1 MDTFVT
7 VAIVA
12 GFGGLFLVGGW
23 AVHGLW
29 RAVIREDRPV
39 LMHRVLERQGLSAD
53 RLVCATDIEQA
64 AAAARR
70 CVVCRDRELC
80 LAWLERDGKTGYE
93 QFCPN
98 ADFIARLRTEAAA

>member
-1 MDTFVT
+1 MDTLMA

-12 GFGGLFLVGGW
+12 GFGGAILLGGW
-23 AVHGLW
+23 VMYRLL
-29 RAVIREDRPV
+29 RAVMREDRPV
-39 LMHRVLERQGLSAD
+39 LMHRMLQRQGLSLD
-53 RLVCATDIEQA
+53 RLQYSTELKQA

>member
-7 VAIVA
+7 VVSVA
-12 GFGGLFLVGGW
+12 GLGGLLLAGGW

-39 LMHRVLERQGLSAD
+39 LMHRMLERQGLSMD
-53 RLVCATDIEQA
+53 RLESPLELVQA

-70 CVVCRDRELC
+70 CVMCRDRGTC
-80 LAWLERDGKTGYE
+80 LAWLERDGRTGYE
-93 QFCPN
+93 AFCPN
-98 ADFIARLRTEAAA
+98 ADFIARLRTDAAA

>member
-1 MDTFVT
+1 MDTFLT

-39 LMHRVLERQGLSAD
+39 LMHRMLERQGLSLE
-53 RLVCATDIEQA
+53 RLEYSTELKQA
-64 AAAARR
+64 AVAARR

-80 LAWLERDGKTGYE
+80 LAWLERDGKAGYE